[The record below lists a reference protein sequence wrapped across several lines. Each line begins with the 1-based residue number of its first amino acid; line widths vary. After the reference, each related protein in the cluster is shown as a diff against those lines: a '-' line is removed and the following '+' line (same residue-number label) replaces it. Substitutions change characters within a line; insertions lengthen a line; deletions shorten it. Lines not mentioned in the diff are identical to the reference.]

1 MKLLNVLVL
10 IPTLTMNKNQMG
22 LEINLDLK
30 IARNM
35 KNKVKIRNLCS
46 KISQMNLNKI
56 KSQVITI
63 QLFLQ
68 NKR

>member
-1 MKLLNVLVL
+1 
-10 IPTLTMNKNQMG
+10 MG

-30 IARNM
+30 IVRNM
-35 KNKVKIRNLCS
+35 KNKIKIRNLCS

-63 QLFLQ
+63 QLFLR